1 MSPFRD
7 AAQKWGDLEKPP
19 KSASFCYENADIKMT
34 ARLWLPALV
43 AVVAV
48 VVGAYGRA

>member
-1 MSPFRD
+1 MRGRKFT
-7 AAQKWGDLEKPP
+7 L
-19 KSASFCYENADIKMT
+19 FTDIKMT